1 MPVSRLDSP
10 AAEGI
15 ASADMSVLLLLF
27 LQAAPLSSEALEK
40 HVRVLA
46 ADDMKGRAAGSGEGM
61 RAAAYVA
68 ERFKEAGLHPA
79 GREGW
84 FHDFEVRDVRG
95 RNVIG
100 SLPGRRKDGWV
111 ILAAHHDARGVI
123 DGKIQNGADDNAS
136 GVAIVIEAARAL
148 AGKPQEQPV
157 LFISFDAEERGLL
170 GSRELL
176 KSGLLDPST
185 VSSVVVLDLV
195 GGRLFPWE
203 DRRLYALG
211 SESSPVLDAVLGGL
225 EQGSDLELRRLSVGI
240 LEPFAGMARSDYGP
254 FRDRK
259 VPFVFFSTGSPWY
272 YHTEHDDPDVID
284 FRKLALVGAHVGRVL
299 TGLASAPE
307 RPRWEPFDASARTRS
322 SVAETLREILDHRET
337 LGLPVE
343 LTREL
348 EGLRVQT
355 AEAGDVAALQRALMK
370 ILTVVKTRKQP

>member
-1 MPVSRLDSP
+1 MSVPRLDSP

-15 ASADMSVLLLLF
+15 ASAEMIPLLLLC
-27 LQAAPLSSEALEK
+27 LQTAPLSPEALEG
-40 HVRVLA
+40 HVRFLA
-46 ADDMKGRAAGSGEGM
+46 ADDLKGRAAGSAEGL
-61 RAAAYVA
+61 RAAEYVA
-68 ERFKEAGLHPA
+68 GQFKAAGLQPA
-79 GREGW
+79 GREGY
-84 FHDFEVRDVRG
+84 FHDFDVRGVRG
-95 RNVIG
+95 RNVLG
-100 SLPGRRKDGWV
+100 RLPGRRTDGLM

-148 AGKPQEQPV
+148 AGKPHEQPI

-176 KSGLLDPST
+176 KSGFLDPSA
-185 VSSVVVLDLV
+185 VSAVVVLDLV

-211 SESSPVLDAVLGGL
+211 SESSPALDALLGGL
-225 EQGSDLELRRLSVGI
+225 EPGSDLELRRLSVGI

-284 FRKLALVGAHVGRVL
+284 FRKLARVGAHVGRVL
-299 TGLASAPE
+299 SGLAAAPE
-307 RPRWEPFDASARTRS
+307 RPRWEPFDAAARTRA
-322 SVAETLREILDHRET
+322 SVAETLREVLEHRET
-337 LGLPVE
+337 LGLPAE
-343 LTREL
+343 LIREL
-348 EGLRVQT
+348 EGVRVQT
-355 AEAGDVAALQRALMK
+355 AEAADVAALQRALMK
-370 ILTVVKTRKQP
+370 ILTAVKTRKRP